1 MAININDYYS
11 NSEWELIKKESEKH
25 ETPFLVV
32 NLDIIENNYKEVVK
46 NFPFAKVY
54 YAVKANPAPEAIR
67 LLNSLGTSFDV
78 ASKYE
83 LDLVLA
89 NGGTVDRISY
99 GNTIKKREDIK
110 YFYDKGCRFFVS
122 DSEEDTRNIAEFAPG
137 SDIFF
142 RILLDGSKSADW
154 PLSFKFGAEPDVI
167 EDLIKLS
174 KDLGL
179 NPRGVSFH
187 VGSQQRD
194 INTWKV
200 ALSTVSRIF
209 ENMKNIGINLDLINM
224 GGGFPA
230 NYITKTEALEEYSKQ
245 IKSFLREYFGEN
257 LPTIILEPG
266 RSLFGNS
273 GVLVTEVVLIE
284 KKSKKTND
292 RWLYID
298 AGKFNGLVETMDESI
313 HYPLYTDVKGKD
325 SESFII
331 AGPTCDS
338 MDVIYEKFRNPLPE
352 NIKIG
357 DRIYWISTGAYTTS
371 YCSVCFNGFPPIQAY
386 FVSSKEIK

>member
-1 MAININDYYS
+1 MSININDYYS
-11 NSEWELIKKESEKH
+11 NEEWELMYSESKKHK
-25 ETPFLVV
+25 TPFLVV
-32 NLDIIENNYKEVVK
+32 NLDIIEK
-46 NFPFAKVY
+46 NFLMLREKFPFAKVF
-54 YAVKANPAPEAIR
+54 YAVKANPAPEAIKM
-67 LLNSLGTSFDV
+67 LNGLGTCFDV
-78 ASKYE
+78 ASRYE

-89 NGGTVDRISY
+89 NGGTPDRISY

-110 YFYDKGCRFFVS
+110 YFYDKGCRLFVT
-122 DSEEDTRNIAEFAPG
+122 DSEEDTKNIAKFAPG

-154 PLSFKFGAEPDVI
+154 PLSFKFGSEPEVI
-167 EDLIKLS
+167 KDLMRLS
-174 KDLGL
+174 KKLGL

-194 INTWKV
+194 INTWKT
-200 ALSTVSRIF
+200 ALSIVASIF
-209 ENMKNIGINLDLINM
+209 NDMKKEGINLNLINM

-230 NYITKTEALEEYSKQ
+230 NYITKTETMDKYSSQ
-245 IKSFLREYFGEN
+245 ITSYIKEFFGEN
-257 LPTIILEPG
+257 MPTIILEPG

-273 GVLVTEVVLIE
+273 GILVTEVVLIE
-284 KKSKKTND
+284 QKSKNTKD
-292 RWLYID
+292 KWLYID
-298 AGKFNGLVETMDESI
+298 AGKFNGLIETIDESI

-338 MDVIYEKFRNPLPE
+338 LDVIYENFRNPLPE
-352 NIKIG
+352 NIQIG
-357 DRIYWISTGAYTTS
+357 DRIYWLSTGAYTTS

-386 FVSSKEIK
+386 FVSSKKR